1 MMYQDVVRSRRSVR
15 DFMPDVEIPK
25 EELMAIIE
33 EAMFAPN
40 STNLNSWRF
49 LIVTEKEQK
58 EALYEVSM
66 QQPAVKGAA
75 AVIILLGDLTA
86 YTVANADEISAKAVA
101 QGTMTEEIR
110 QGINENVS
118 WYYDVSEEQKRGWL
132 MLDQGLVA
140 MQLMLSAKD
149 RGYDTVAMSGF
160 KTEAVRKLFN
170 IEDHLVNG
178 LIIPIGKAQTPG
190 FETVRRDVSEVVTW
204 LD

>member
-86 YTVANADEISAKAVA
+86 YTVDNADEISAKAVA
-101 QGTMTEEIR
+101 QGTIPEEIR
-110 QGINENVS
+110 QGINEHVS
-118 WYYDVSEEQKRGWL
+118 WYYDVSEEQKREWL

>member
-1 MMYQDVVRSRRSVR
+1 MLFAAAAQF

-49 LIVTEKEQK
+49 NCHRKRTK
-58 EALYEVSM
+58 EALTKFRCNN
-66 QQPAVKGAA
+66 QQLKAA

-118 WYYDVSEEQKRGWL
+118 WYYDVSEEQKE
-132 MLDQGLVA
+132 
-140 MQLMLSAKD
+140 
-149 RGYDTVAMSGF
+149 SG
-160 KTEAVRKLFN
+160 
-170 IEDHLVNG
+170 
-178 LIIPIGKAQTPG
+178 
-190 FETVRRDVSEVVTW
+190 
-204 LD
+204 

>member
-110 QGINENVS
+110 QGINENFS
-118 WYYDVSEEQKRGWL
+118 WYYDVSEEQKREWL

-160 KTEAVRKLFN
+160 ETEAVRKLFN

>member
-1 MMYQDVVRSRRSVR
+1 
-15 DFMPDVEIPK
+15 MPDVEIPK

-110 QGINENVS
+110 QG
-118 WYYDVSEEQKRGWL
+118 
-132 MLDQGLVA
+132 
-140 MQLMLSAKD
+140 
-149 RGYDTVAMSGF
+149 
-160 KTEAVRKLFN
+160 
-170 IEDHLVNG
+170 
-178 LIIPIGKAQTPG
+178 
-190 FETVRRDVSEVVTW
+190 
-204 LD
+204 

>member
-118 WYYDVSEEQKRGWL
+118 WYYDVSEEQKREWL

-160 KTEAVRKLFN
+160 
-170 IEDHLVNG
+170 
-178 LIIPIGKAQTPG
+178 
-190 FETVRRDVSEVVTW
+190 ETVRRDVSEVVTW

>member
-1 MMYQDVVRSRRSVR
+1 
-15 DFMPDVEIPK
+15 
-25 EELMAIIE
+25 
-33 EAMFAPN
+33 
-40 STNLNSWRF
+40 
-49 LIVTEKEQK
+49 
-58 EALYEVSM
+58 M

-118 WYYDVSEEQKRGWL
+118 WYYDVSEEEQKR
-132 MLDQGLVA
+132 VA
-140 MQLMLSAKD
+140 NVRPRLGCDAADAFCKD

-178 LIIPIGKAQTPG
+178 LIIPLAKLKHPALKQSDEM
-190 FETVRRDVSEVVTW
+190 FQK
-204 LD
+204 

>member
-118 WYYDVSEEQKRGWL
+118 WYYDVSEEQKREWL

-160 KTEAVRKLFN
+160 ETEAVRKLFN
-170 IEDHLVNG
+170 IEDLLVNG

>member
-49 LIVTEKEQK
+49 NCHRKEQK
-58 EALYEVSM
+58 RPFTKFRCNN
-66 QQPAVKGAA
+66 QQLKAA

-118 WYYDVSEEQKRGWL
+118 WYYDVSEEQKE
-132 MLDQGLVA
+132 
-140 MQLMLSAKD
+140 
-149 RGYDTVAMSGF
+149 SG
-160 KTEAVRKLFN
+160 
-170 IEDHLVNG
+170 
-178 LIIPIGKAQTPG
+178 
-190 FETVRRDVSEVVTW
+190 
-204 LD
+204 

>member
-15 DFMPDVEIPK
+15 DFMSDVEIPK

-40 STNLNSWRF
+40 STNLNSRRF

-118 WYYDVSEEQKRGWL
+118 WYYDVSEEQKREWL

-160 KTEAVRKLFN
+160 ETEAVRKLFN

>member
-1 MMYQDVVRSRRSVR
+1 MMYQDVVRSRSSVR
-15 DFMPDVEIPK
+15 DFMSDVEIPK

-118 WYYDVSEEQKRGWL
+118 WYYDVSEEQKREWL

-160 KTEAVRKLFN
+160 ETEAVRKLFN

>member
-86 YTVANADEISAKAVA
+86 YTVANADEISTKAVA

-118 WYYDVSEEQKRGWL
+118 
-132 MLDQGLVA
+132 
-140 MQLMLSAKD
+140 
-149 RGYDTVAMSGF
+149 
-160 KTEAVRKLFN
+160 
-170 IEDHLVNG
+170 
-178 LIIPIGKAQTPG
+178 
-190 FETVRRDVSEVVTW
+190 
-204 LD
+204 

>member
-15 DFMPDVEIPK
+15 DFMSDVEIPK

-40 STNLNSWRF
+40 STNLNSWLF

-118 WYYDVSEEQKRGWL
+118 WYYDVSEEQKREWL

-160 KTEAVRKLFN
+160 ETEAVRKLFN

>member
-1 MMYQDVVRSRRSVR
+1 MYQDVVRSRRSVR
-15 DFMPDVEIPK
+15 DFMSDVEIPK

-118 WYYDVSEEQKRGWL
+118 WYYNVSEEQKREWL

-160 KTEAVRKLFN
+160 ETEAVRKLFN

>member
-66 QQPAVKGAA
+66 QQPAVKG
-75 AVIILLGDLTA
+75 
-86 YTVANADEISAKAVA
+86 
-101 QGTMTEEIR
+101 Q
-110 QGINENVS
+110 
-118 WYYDVSEEQKRGWL
+118 
-132 MLDQGLVA
+132 
-140 MQLMLSAKD
+140 
-149 RGYDTVAMSGF
+149 
-160 KTEAVRKLFN
+160 
-170 IEDHLVNG
+170 
-178 LIIPIGKAQTPG
+178 
-190 FETVRRDVSEVVTW
+190 RR
-204 LD
+204 